1 MPQIAQIAATYA
13 SQFFWLFLTF
23 GLIYVVVGRGM
34 LPKISATIDA
44 RDARIAEDL
53 AAAEDARRSADAA
66 EEANRVSADAG
77 RVEAARVAAAAKAA
91 SARTTETR
99 VAEAD
104 LGIAGRTQEAERR
117 LATARTSALSEVE
130 GVAAAAAQE
139 LVAKLSGVTVGRS
152 EAGRAVRLALA
163 AADLRAGDARLGGG
177 RG

>member
-34 LPKISATIDA
+34 LPKISATVDA

-53 AAAEDARRSADAA
+53 AAADEARRSADAT
-66 EEANRVSADAG
+66 EESNRARADAG
-77 RVEAARVAAAAKAA
+77 RTEAARVAAAAKA
-91 SARTTETR
+91 SGARATEAR

-104 LGIAGRTQEAERR
+104 QGIAVRTDEAERR
-117 LATARTSALSEVE
+117 LGVARTSALAEIE

-152 EAGRAVRLALA
+152 EAGRAVRAALTT
-163 AADLRAGDARLGGG
+163 ADVRVGGARA
-177 RG
+177 